1 MLRLSAGEW
10 QAQVYPEWGMNLT
23 ALSWCK
29 NPIFR
34 TPTDEKALKNAP
46 FLYGNPLL
54 LPANRTQN
62 GRFSFQGRIFT
73 LPLSEPA
80 RGNNLHG
87 QMADAP
93 FEVVYQTESEVRAIF
108 RNRGE
113 CYPFSFDM
121 TITDVITEQGWTRTA
136 ELLALE
142 DMPYTLAFHSTFV
155 QPEHFSVPIGRRSV
169 CDENY
174 IPTGETVEAEP
185 LGKVISGFY
194 QAIGHTAT
202 VGEYLFTVSENFDHW
217 ILFNGGGE
225 QGFLCIEPQCGG
237 VNGLNTDAHR
247 MLGAG
252 ERDVFTLMIERRNL

>member
-10 QAQVYPEWGMNLT
+10 QAQVSPECGMNLM
-23 ALSWCK
+23 ALSWCE

-34 TPTDEKALKNAP
+34 TPTNENTLKNNL

-62 GRFSFQGRIFT
+62 GRFSFQGRNFT
-73 LPLSEPA
+73 LPLSEPT
-80 RGNNLHG
+80 RSNNLHG

-93 FEVVYQTESEVRAIF
+93 FEVVHQTVSEVQAIY

-113 CYPFSFDM
+113 RYPFAFDM
-121 TITDVITEQGWTRTA
+121 TITDVVTVKGWMRTA

-155 QPEHFSVPIGRRSV
+155 QPDNFSVPIGRRCV

-174 IPTGETVEAEP
+174 IPTGKTVEAEP
-185 LGKVISGFY
+185 FGKVISGFY
-194 QAIGHTAT
+194 QAAGHMAT

-247 MLGAG
+247 ILKAR
-252 ERDVFTLMIERRNL
+252 ERDRFTLKVERRSL